1 MNGRARR
8 AISTPGEY
16 RDPARSAASPFFS
29 VVLHVVL
36 IALLARVV
44 MVRSD
49 WVLIFGARSEPIVVE
64 RVGFLSLPKGGKP
77 SQGTPRPGGD
87 NRVEARTPSLPTL
100 VAPTEVPSGVPP
112 APLVAAPRQEDDGGS
127 GPLVGTGGAARGIRP
142 SYSDPRVWVSPSPIV
157 SAPMSPQQRLDSA
170 VGSRVAELNDS
181 LAALPVERAPGDW
194 TITRGGKKYGI
205 DQKFIRL
212 GPFSIPTALLAAL
225 PLNATANP
233 VAEERYRRLS
243 SMRFEI
249 QEQAARAARDD
260 EFRAAVRSLR
270 ERKERE
276 RRDKQKAAE
285 PAPAEKQP

>member
-16 RDPARSAASPFFS
+16 RDPSRSAVSPFVS
-29 VVLHVVL
+29 VALHIVV

-49 WVLIFGARSEPIVVE
+49 WIVLFGARAEPIVVE
-64 RVGFLSLPKGGKP
+64 RVGFLSLPSVGTSP
-77 SQGTPRPGGD
+77 AETPRPGGD
-87 NRVEARTPSLPTL
+87 NRAVVRSPAPPAL
-100 VAPTEVPSGVPP
+100 VAPTGVPSFVPP
-112 APLVAAPRQEDDGGS
+112 APPASAPRQDEGGS

-142 SYSDPRVWVSPSPIV
+142 SYSDPRVWVSASPIV
-157 SAPMSPQQRLDSA
+157 TAPMSPQQRLDSV
-170 VGSRVAELNDS
+170 VGSSVARLNDS
-181 LAALPVERAPGDW
+181 LAALPAGREAGDW
-194 TITRGGKKYGI
+194 TITRGGRKYGI

-233 VAEERYRRLS
+233 TAEERYRRLS

-270 ERKERE
+270 ERRERE
-276 RRDKQKAAE
+276 RREKQKAAE
-285 PAPAEKQP
+285 PAAAEKQP